1 MPFPMK
7 IQPIDIDSET
17 LRIDTAAKPVM
28 KSRLRRLFDRQFPSV
43 LKISSTEKPPA
54 AGDFN
59 KDVGGG
65 GAIAVAAA
73 EFEPSSVCLAKM
85 VQNFI
90 EETNEKQQP
99 TKCGRNRCNCFHG
112 NNNDSSDD
120 ELDFFGGDSTT
131 GGSFGGDAFDILKS
145 LIPCVSVAERN
156 LLADAAKIVENS
168 KNLKQKDELRK
179 IVTDG
184 LFSLGYDSSVCK
196 SKWDKSPSFPAGEY
210 EYIDVIVEGERLL
223 IDIDFRSEFEVARPT
238 GAYKA
243 VLQSLPFIFVGKA
256 DRLGQIVSI
265 VSEAA
270 RQSLKKK
277 GMPFP
282 PWRKAEYVRAKWL
295 SPCTTR
301 TTITQKLK
309 NDVVPAPENG
319 TVVSD
324 DRTDHLSEC
333 GEFELIFGD
342 DAANST
348 DPSPEARTTITQKL
362 KNDVVPAPENGTVV
376 SDDRTDH
383 LSECGEFELIFGEDA
398 ANSTDPSPDVEAKVT
413 GNSTAVGAWQPPA
426 VKPKSVERGARIV
439 TGLASLLAAKP

>member
-7 IQPIDIDSET
+7 IQPIDIDAEA
-17 LRIDTAAKPVM
+17 LRIDTAAKPVV
-28 KSRLRRLFDRQFPSV
+28 KSRFRRLFDRQFPSV
-43 LKISSTEKPPA
+43 LKISSTEKPPSG
-54 AGDFN
+54 GDFN
-59 KDVGGG
+59 KDAAGGG
-65 GAIAVAAA
+65 GGAA

-85 VQNFI
+85 VQNFL

-120 ELDFFGGDSTT
+120 ELDFFGSDSIS
-131 GGSFGGDAFDILKS
+131 GGSFGGDASDILKS

-156 LLADAAKIVENS
+156 LLADTAKIVENS
-168 KNLKQKDELRK
+168 KNQKQKDELRK

-184 LFSLGYDSSVCK
+184 LVSLGYDSSVCK

-210 EYIDVIVEGERLL
+210 EYIDVMVEGERLL

-243 VLQSLPFIFVGKA
+243 VLQSLPFIFVGKS

-265 VSEAA
+265 VTEAA
-270 RQSLKKK
+270 KQSLKKK

-301 TTITQKLK
+301 TTTQLE
-309 NDVVPAPENG
+309 NDVVSPAPEN
-319 TVVSD
+319 
-324 DRTDHLSEC
+324 
-333 GEFELIFGD
+333 
-342 DAANST
+342 
-348 DPSPEARTTITQKL
+348 
-362 KNDVVPAPENGTVV
+362 NGTVS

-383 LSECGEFELIFGEDA
+383 LSECGEFELIFGEDSV
-398 ANSTDPSPDVEAKVT
+398 NSTDPSPVKELAKVT
-413 GNSTAVGAWQPPA
+413 GNSVTPVAWQPPA
-426 VKPKSVERGARIV
+426 IKPKSVERGARIV